1 LSMKNDDEMYQSL
14 LARFE
19 KYQAKKRKQRLVI
32 RCTVPAA
39 VCLCIAAAGYGHRH
53 SLRALPSVPV
63 VTEEDRTAVEA
74 TAEQATQAA
83 ASTAPSATAAK
94 TAPTTAAEETHTSA
108 VTDEA
113 AETAAVQTKT
123 AQTESHA
130 EVKTAVTAQPEAT
143 AAAVTEVPTAPPV
156 AEKPVRTTQPTV
168 TEPPLQP
175 PVTEPPDAR
184 PFEPPVSPVVP
195 ADPGGPG
202 GVYSQISVSYEE
214 ARERFGHPIV
224 QCTRGDFTG
233 YKAAMVSQNG
243 DITSERAF
251 CLEVI
256 YNFND
261 GYLAVMDNERFGSA
275 SPMSDET
282 VEYNGRTFYIGQ
294 PEYSYGQYYIGYFPS
309 LEGGIVYQGFFADD
323 CDIYEKMDI
332 IISLLI

>member
-1 LSMKNDDEMYQSL
+1 MKNDEEMYRSL

-19 KYQAKKRKQRLVI
+19 KYQAKKRKQRLII

-39 VCLCIAAAGYGHRH
+39 ACLCIAAAGYGHWQ
-53 SLRALPSVPV
+53 SLREIPEVAVITEPERATETAEA
-63 VTEEDRTAVEA
+63 TEE
-74 TAEQATQAA
+74 QSTQVAA
-83 ASTAPSATAAK
+83 A
-94 TAPTTAAEETHTSA
+94 TAPTATVANTVQTTAAAETQTSA
-108 VTDEA
+108 DTA
-113 AETAAVQTKT
+113 AETAAVQTET
-123 AQTESHA
+123 VQTDAHA
-130 EVKTAVTAQPEAT
+130 EVKTAEVTQPEAP
-143 AAAVTEVPTAPPV
+143 AVAAVTAAPTAPP
-156 AEKPVRTTQPTV
+156 ATEKPSLTTH
-168 TEPPLQP
+168 P
-175 PVTEPPDAR
+175 PVTEPPAAR
-184 PFEPPVSPVVP
+184 PYEPPISPVVP

-233 YKAAMVSQNG
+233 FKAAMVSQNG

-256 YNFND
+256 YQFTD
-261 GYLAVMDNERFGSA
+261 GYLAVRDNERFGSA
-275 SPMSDET
+275 SPLSEET

-309 LEGGIVYQGFFADD
+309 LEGGIVYQGFFARD

>member
-1 LSMKNDDEMYQSL
+1 MKTNEEMYQSL

-19 KYQAKKRKQRLVI
+19 KYQAKKRKQKLVI

-39 VCLCIAAAGYGHRH
+39 ACLCLAAMGYGHRND
-53 SLRALPSVPV
+53 LRKPPETSVITD
-63 VTEEDRTAVEA
+63 TEEAATAVQTEPAAPEISAPVSAA
-74 TAEQATQAA
+74 TAEKTEQATAEVQ
-83 ASTAPSATAAK
+83 TE
-94 TAPTTAAEETHTSA
+94 TTADTVTEPVTEQPETGRAETPA
-108 VTDEA
+108 VTQALAGTQPA
-113 AETAAVQTKT
+113 AVTQAVQT
-123 AQTESHA
+123 
-130 EVKTAVTAQPEAT
+130 
-143 AAAVTEVPTAPPV
+143 AAPTAPPV
-156 AEKPVRTTQPTV
+156 TERPVQTTPPPATEAPTQP
-168 TEPPLQP
+168 PA
-175 PVTEPPDAR
+175 AR
-184 PFEPPVSPVVP
+184 PFEPPISPVVP

-202 GVYSQISVSYEE
+202 GVYSQLSVSYEE

-275 SPMSDET
+275 SPNSDET

-294 PEYSYGQYYIGYFPS
+294 PEDNYGQYYIGYFPS